1 LKNCDLKNI
10 KKKLSE
16 KCLIEKFFGL
26 SLALSGTRL
35 GLPNFGLKNLWSKIF
50 FVRKIVGKKVF
61 GQKNCWSEKLLVR
74 KIVGFERNKIVR
86 RKFWSEK
93 FIWQQNSLQGGK
105 RQCVHTFLRPVVVN
119 T

>member
-61 GQKNCWSEKLLVR
+61 GQKNCWSEKLLVLR
-74 KIVGFERNKIVR
+74 ETKLSEENFGQKNLFGNKIHYKAV
-86 RKFWSEK
+86 KGSAYTLSFAQW
-93 FIWQQNSLQGGK
+93 
-105 RQCVHTFLRPVVVN
+105 
-119 T
+119 